1 VISVHSFFFS
11 VYIENTMSEVSTP
24 LIEKKPFPEDR
35 AIKLAMAREKA
46 LEVRRK
52 NSVIRKKAE
61 LEKMESKMNPTQTI
75 PETVPEPVPDRS
87 TSEQEPPQEE
97 PEPAPSPPKVAPLK
111 TKKQKRQMVVVEQSS
126 DDSDEFQPNQ
136 SVVFVKRV
144 RKKKPPSPPPPP
156 QREPSPPRAVERS
169 SNATPQPPHN
179 DQLHAQHMYNT
190 MFGGHFL
197 SGGRRR

>member
-1 VISVHSFFFS
+1 
-11 VYIENTMSEVSTP
+11 MADVSTP

-52 NSVIRKKAE
+52 NSLARKKAE
-61 LEKMESKMNPTQTI
+61 LERMENQMNPSIVTHI
-75 PETVPEPVPDRS
+75 PESIPESIPDQDRS
-87 TSEQEPPQEE
+87 QERSFASDPLPTPE
-97 PEPAPSPPKVAPLK
+97 PEPDSSPEPPKVAPVK

-144 RKKKPPSPPPPP
+144 RKKKEITPQPAAPTPPPATP
-156 QREPSPPRAVERS
+156 QREPSPPKLPHLTSGRDRS
-169 SNATPQPPHN
+169 TI
-179 DQLHAQHMYNT
+179 DMYNS

-197 SGGRRR
+197 SGGRHR